1 MLALTFAEIDM
12 TVILSAMF
20 VAIPATIAAWSSLTN
35 GRAMKTNHGKRPGE
49 YLEEGAIAAVET
61 HSRIGDLE
69 HALTAHM
76 VSDNENFTQI
86 RQMLEAQNILSAKRA
101 APFLDQ
107 AHPASTQEEITP

>member
-1 MLALTFAEIDM
+1 MLGIDFAEIDV
-12 TVILSAMF
+12 TVILSALF
-20 VAIPATIAAWSSLTN
+20 VAIPATVAAWSSLVN

-69 HALTAHM
+69 VALTQHM
-76 VSDNENFTQI
+76 ANDNENFTEI

-101 APFLDQ
+101 APFLDT
-107 AHPASTQEEITP
+107 PVPDQEEIIP